1 MNWYKK
7 AQENQENKLYTD
19 IGHAPAY
26 EHSFLW
32 ISDLSGNNFNKA
44 RTDAKTDEGYSDS
57 DYSYDHDGLAYDVG
71 IDMQAGAIQRRYDG
85 DKNIVSIMTN
95 PNIVT
100 MREFPNRLINRLYQ
114 EFGNDITIL
123 DYSQGSP
130 KRVI

>member
-7 AQENQENKLYTD
+7 AQIKDYEKQYPHYSD
-19 IGHAPAY
+19 IGHGDEKNDWISHDLDAI
-26 EHSFLW
+26 W
-32 ISDLSGNNFNKA
+32 ISDLNGNNFHKA
-44 RTDAKTDEGYSDS
+44 DPINYEHS
-57 DYSYDHDGLAYDVG
+57 GLSYDVG
-71 IDMQAGAIQRRYDG
+71 LDMQTGTIQGRYDG

-100 MREFPNRLINRLYQ
+100 MREFPNRLINRLYR

-123 DYSQGSP
+123 DYSKGPP